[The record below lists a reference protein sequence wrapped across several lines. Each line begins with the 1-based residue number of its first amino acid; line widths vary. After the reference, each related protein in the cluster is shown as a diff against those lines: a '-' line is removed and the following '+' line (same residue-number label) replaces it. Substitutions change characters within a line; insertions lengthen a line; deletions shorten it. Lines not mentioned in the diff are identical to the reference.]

1 MKKLLI
7 ALCVL
12 LFAGELTAQ
21 TQPMEIVDGAYKR
34 EKYKKRPPIPL
45 APIREADVMY
55 SWNILR
61 VIDLNQK
68 PNLVF
73 TYPKSMFINVL
84 IAALKSG
91 ELEGYLFK
99 TEELFPENAITS
111 DEVINTLESFDTL
124 LVTNPITLIMEEKI
138 EKTEF
143 NPNDVVAI
151 RMKEE
156 WVFDKQVSTMVVRII
171 AIAPV
176 MNLKSEGQI
185 VGQVPMFWV
194 YYPAIRNILANSEVF
209 NWRND
214 GQKMSFDDIFIRR
227 MFSSYIY
234 KESNVRDLRIE
245 DYAAGKDIL
254 READRIKYQIV
265 DFEQALWEY

>member
-1 MKKLLI
+1 MKKLLFAI
-7 ALCVL
+7 FVL
-12 LFAGELTAQ
+12 LLAVDLYAQ
-21 TQPMEIVDGAYKR
+21 GQQMEIVDGAYKR

-68 PNLVF
+68 PNLIF

-84 IAALKSG
+84 VAALKSG

-111 DEVINTLESFDTL
+111 DEVLNTLESFDTL
-124 LVTNPITLIMEEKI
+124 LVTNPITLLPEQKI
-138 EKTEF
+138 EKNEF

-151 RMKEE
+151 RIKEE
-156 WVFDKQVSTMVVRII
+156 WVFDKQISTMVVRII
-171 AIAPV
+171 AVAPV
-176 MNLKSEGQI
+176 INLKSEGQI
-185 VGQVPMFWV
+185 VGQTAMFWV
-194 YYPAIRNILANSEVF
+194 YYPAIRNILSNSEVF

-214 GQKMSFDDIFIRR
+214 GQKMSFDDVFIRR

-245 DYAAGKDIL
+245 DYAAGRDIL
-254 READRIKYQIV
+254 IEANRIKYEIV